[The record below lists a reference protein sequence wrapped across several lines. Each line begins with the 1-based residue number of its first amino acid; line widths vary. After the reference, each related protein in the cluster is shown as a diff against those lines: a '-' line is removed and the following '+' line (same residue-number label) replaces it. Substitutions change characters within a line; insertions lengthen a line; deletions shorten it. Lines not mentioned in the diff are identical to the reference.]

1 MTHTKSLALAVCL
14 ALGCLGYSASTK
26 AQDISTTGNIVLPT
40 NQGGPSPWVNGVYQ
54 DKLTCWAW
62 GNPGYC
68 GPNAIVRPGN
78 NINFSFGLTDL
89 HQVQAL
95 ANVLP
100 SSGTGLRVNGFN
112 FSFTA
117 KNGNGWDDGR
127 QDYLAA
133 YTTFYRADGNVAEH
147 YDYSGATN
155 KKYNWTTF
163 NFSETFATP
172 YASKDLS
179 NVRYGFIG
187 KDNNYWAGPYGPE
200 VNNISFS
207 LKYSSD
213 PCAVDVLSSP
223 TCPGYYDAINRLT
236 PASSASTT
244 VSEASSSSSLPPP
257 PPPPPPPGSAEG
269 SSPPPPPPPPPPQGS
284 GAPPPPGSPPPPGA
298 ASVASTTSVTPN
310 ANNPQPKI
318 GEVSVAGSQPAAK
331 TSVSTSQ
338 ILAIIGSEQS
348 RISKLE
354 MSTAAAA
361 VEQAK
366 QEASKVQ
373 ADAQNIAAAQQT
385 QTLANNQQVINTFT
399 NAPQISLGTGLQPGP
414 MSAGIQANNLF
425 SINSSSIQQGNISTG
440 SNIGLQLHT
449 TAAVAIINTQRR
461 EQEMLSYQVA
471 AISNDTNRQT
481 NPTDPI
487 NNIINTVPKIDIP
500 QLPST
505 GPSVNKNVQSNEA
518 AGGRDI
524 SSIATQPQGFDAYSQ
539 LMLRDAAFYKPYEIY
554 KGQVNVDNA
563 RALRQLSSD
572 RLHQEMINQQYYRK
586 E

>member
-1 MTHTKSLALAVCL
+1 MAVCL
-14 ALGCLGYSASTK
+14 ASLCLSYSASTK
-26 AQDISTTGNIVLPT
+26 AQDTTTGQISTTGNIVLPT

-54 DKLTCWAW
+54 DGLTCWAW

-100 SSGTGLRVNGFN
+100 NSGTGLRVNGFN
-112 FSFTA
+112 FGFTA

-133 YTTFYRADGNVAEH
+133 YTTFYKADGNVAEH
-147 YDYSGATN
+147 YDYSGVTN
-155 KKYNWTTF
+155 RKYNWTTF

-187 KDNNYWAGPYGPE
+187 KDNNFWAGPYGPE
-200 VNNISFS
+200 VINVNFS
-207 LKYSSD
+207 LKYSTD
-213 PCAVDVLSSP
+213 PCATDVLSSP
-223 TCPGYYDAINRLT
+223 TCPGYYDAISRLT
-236 PASSASTT
+236 PANSTSTT
-244 VSEASSSSSLPPP
+244 VSEASSSSGSSPPP
-257 PPPPPPPGSAEG
+257 PPPPPPQGSAEG
-269 SSPPPPPPPPPPQGS
+269 SPPPPPPPPQGS

-310 ANNPQPKI
+310 ANNPQPKV

-331 TSVSTSQ
+331 TNVSTSQ
-338 ILAIIGSEQS
+338 ILAIIGSEQN

-361 VEQAK
+361 VDQAK

-373 ADAQNIAAAQQT
+373 AEAQSVAAAQQS
-385 QTLANNQQVINTFT
+385 QTLANNQQIINTFT
-399 NAPQISLGTGLQPGP
+399 NAPQLASGTGLQPNLFTT
-414 MSAGIQANNLF
+414 GIQTSSLF
-425 SINSSSIQQGNISTG
+425 SANSISVQQGGNVSAG

-449 TAAVAIINTQRR
+449 TAAVTIFNAQRR

-471 AISNDTNRQT
+471 ATSNDTNRQT
-481 NPTDPI
+481 TATDPI
-487 NNIINTVPKIDIP
+487 NNIINTVPKIEVP
-500 QLPST
+500 QLPSL
-505 GPSVNKNVQSNEA
+505 GPSVNRNVQSNEA

-572 RLHQEMINQQYYRK
+572 RLHQEMINQQYQRK
-586 E
+586 